1 MHIFQHE
8 FSLFITDSPGRVSPL
23 PGDLSCNLQRG
34 LGSSGCTSGM
44 SAYVL
49 FCGRTGGLVYLVQS
63 EHTAGCLPLTLS
75 YGFGAGSLVSALR
88 CSCDTALR
96 TALLY
101 PYTTFVLLSI
111 HLSSVVIPLY

>member
-1 MHIFQHE
+1 MGTYMRLAIRAALRSHGWF
-8 FSLFITDSPGRVSPL
+8 GRPSAIGTHSARYVA
-23 PGDLSCNLQRG
+23 
-34 LGSSGCTSGM
+34 SSFLHGI
-44 SAYVL
+44 
-49 FCGRTGGLVYLVQS
+49 
-63 EHTAGCLPLTLS
+63 
-75 YGFGAGSLVSALR
+75 GAGSLVGALR